1 MGWRPVFEKK
11 RDWQWQKSW
20 YLTKVI
26 QTRYKDFIPV
36 ENLFQIGKNGGAG
49 QEPDQRA
56 GGRALRQADQVPTGR
71 CAHSHS

>member
-1 MGWRPVFEKK
+1 MTDSDRRVE
-11 RDWQWQKSW
+11 

-71 CAHSHS
+71 CAQSLLTFLTVFII